1 LKIKFRHPIVLA
13 VAFLATLASAA
24 WLTGTGADELRS
36 EIHGNAA
43 KKLVHLRPI
52 PPGLRADVVY
62 VLGGN
67 ERSLQFKYQA
77 AAEALRNGAVA
88 KIWILGRP
96 GLTEYRRE
104 IGRNLTNDEWS
115 IDQLKKLGV
124 PAESIEIVN
133 VSGGFFGTLAE
144 ARQVSELVRTRGIKS
159 LLLIA
164 QPYHTR
170 RAYISFKRYL
180 PDAVTLYTQ
189 RSNETQRLHQAFI
202 ELIKFEVYRN
212 WLVSVPAR

>member
-1 LKIKFRHPIVLA
+1 LKIKLRHLKFLG
-13 VAFLATLASAA
+13 VAFLATLSSAA
-24 WLTGTGADELRS
+24 WLMGTAADELRS

-43 KKLVHLRPI
+43 RRLVHLRPI
-52 PPGLRADVVY
+52 PPGLHADVVY

-77 AAEALRNGAVA
+77 AAEAFRTGSVT

-96 GLTEYRRE
+96 GLTEYRPE
-104 IGRNLTNDEWS
+104 IGRNLANDEWS

-133 VSGGFFGTLAE
+133 VPHGFFGTLAE
-144 ARQVSELVRTRGIKS
+144 AKQVSELVRSRGLKS

-180 PDAVTLYTQ
+180 PEGVILYAQ
-189 RSNETQRLHQAFI
+189 SSNETQRLHQAFI

-212 WLVSVPAR
+212 WLVSISDR